1 MQTTCVID
9 HSLENIIPPD
19 LCRACHPELN
29 TSAAA
34 RAKLD
39 GENREASGDAAAQA
53 AHQKPG
59 TLQTSAIAA

>member
-29 TSAAA
+29 MSAAA

-39 GENREASGDAAAQA
+39 GEAAQT
-53 AHQKPG
+53 AHQKLG
-59 TLQTSAIAA
+59 TFQTSAMAA